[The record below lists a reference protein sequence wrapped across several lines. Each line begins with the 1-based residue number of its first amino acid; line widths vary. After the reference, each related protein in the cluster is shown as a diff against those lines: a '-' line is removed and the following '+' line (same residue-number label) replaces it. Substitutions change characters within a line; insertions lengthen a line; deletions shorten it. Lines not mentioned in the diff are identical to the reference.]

1 MNNRM
6 WNAKNPYQ
14 GKAKKVLVVCS
25 AGLLRSPTIANLLAS
40 PPYNFNT
47 RAVGV
52 EKEYALIPMDDV
64 LVEWA
69 DEFVFVNDEVYQVAD
84 AIFKI
89 EKPCVVLNIN
99 DNYEFGSEGLKQIA
113 GEQLR
118 QEYLY

>member
-14 GKAKKVLVVCS
+14 GRAKKVLVVCS

-84 AIFKI
+84 AIFKM

-99 DNYEFGSEGLKQIA
+99 DNYEFGSEDLKQIA

>member
-84 AIFKI
+84 AIFKM

-99 DNYEFGSEGLKQIA
+99 DNYEFGSEDLKQIA